1 MINPKFGRLYPT
13 LSPVFSKF
21 SSCVKLV
28 RTSMVDTWPDWLCPA
43 KIERLGGQC
52 DSETQEEIFQ
62 TYQKAVSLFNLT
74 CVRNELAM
82 AQRLWYNILGDEPTF
97 NSYFDVKRCGSGSW
111 SPATSPTTSATS
123 VRGIQYETNARQN
136 SQPFQSAMC
145 RASHVEG
152 RAHHWGLKFCGKKW
166 GSVVWKKTT

>member
-21 SSCVKLV
+21 SSCQGQTETALFEVQTLV

-62 TYQKAVSLFNLT
+62 TYQKVVSLFNLT

-82 AQRLWYNILGDEPTF
+82 AQRL
-97 NSYFDVKRCGSGSW
+97 
-111 SPATSPTTSATS
+111 
-123 VRGIQYETNARQN
+123 
-136 SQPFQSAMC
+136 
-145 RASHVEG
+145 
-152 RAHHWGLKFCGKKW
+152 
-166 GSVVWKKTT
+166 